1 MCVNHVACREEGQ
14 EVEVKVPITTA
25 HSITTCVCSVACG
38 KVAGCDARCDAQ
50 LEFN

>member
-38 KVAGCDARCDAQ
+38 KGGRVRRKVRRTVGI
-50 LEFN
+50 